1 MWNITFCCRGAKVG
15 KDGLAPVEMVI
26 TVDGVRSYRR
36 LSIKVNPLEYKKLTT
51 NKRDNYVKRY
61 CENERLKAYDTITK
75 LEMSGTPITIETVKD
90 ALQNGVK
97 TNYSL
102 EDLQREFLNISK
114 QRIGSDLSIPCYQR
128 YVRIS
133 NKVITILGN
142 KECRTITNKDIRL
155 VAAELRG
162 SLQASSFAN
171 QWSIVKLFI
180 NFGVTNGKI
189 VCNNL
194 YDSIKVER
202 KAKKVEYL
210 TMEELDKIRTTPYTT
225 PSLQRVADIAILQ
238 ASLGL
243 AYCDLMNICRSDI
256 QERHGVKF
264 IQKQRA
270 KTGVEYITVVSSEA
284 LDILNRY
291 DYNIG
296 ITNQAYNRFLKI
308 IALQAG
314 ITKKLHS
321 HLLRHTFAH
330 HQLNE
335 MHLNIATV
343 SKMLGHT
350 NLKQTMHYCQK
361 HTSTV
366 LEEYLQANE
375 RPNTTPSNQCN

>member
-1 MWNITFCCRGAKVG
+1 
-15 KDGLAPVEMVI
+15 
-26 TVDGVRSYRR
+26 
-36 LSIKVNPLEYKKLTT
+36 
-51 NKRDNYVKRY
+51 
-61 CENERLKAYDTITK
+61 
-75 LEMSGTPITIETVKD
+75 
-90 ALQNGVK
+90 
-97 TNYSL
+97 
-102 EDLQREFLNISK
+102 
-114 QRIGSDLSIPCYQR
+114 
-128 YVRIS
+128 
-133 NKVITILGN
+133 
-142 KECRTITNKDIRL
+142 
-155 VAAELRG
+155 
-162 SLQASSFAN
+162 
-171 QWSIVKLFI
+171 
-180 NFGVTNGKI
+180 
-189 VCNNL
+189 
-194 YDSIKVER
+194 
-202 KAKKVEYL
+202 
-210 TMEELDKIRTTPYTT
+210 MEELDKIRTTPYTT

-335 MHLNIATV
+335 MHLNITTV

-375 RPNTTPSNQCN
+375 RPNTTPSTPM

>member
-1 MWNITFCCRGAKVG
+1 
-15 KDGLAPVEMVI
+15 
-26 TVDGVRSYRR
+26 
-36 LSIKVNPLEYKKLTT
+36 
-51 NKRDNYVKRY
+51 
-61 CENERLKAYDTITK
+61 
-75 LEMSGTPITIETVKD
+75 
-90 ALQNGVK
+90 
-97 TNYSL
+97 
-102 EDLQREFLNISK
+102 
-114 QRIGSDLSIPCYQR
+114 
-128 YVRIS
+128 
-133 NKVITILGN
+133 
-142 KECRTITNKDIRL
+142 
-155 VAAELRG
+155 
-162 SLQASSFAN
+162 
-171 QWSIVKLFI
+171 
-180 NFGVTNGKI
+180 
-189 VCNNL
+189 
-194 YDSIKVER
+194 
-202 KAKKVEYL
+202 
-210 TMEELDKIRTTPYTT
+210 
-225 PSLQRVADIAILQ
+225 
-238 ASLGL
+238 
-243 AYCDLMNICRSDI
+243 MNICRSDI

-296 ITNQAYNRFLKI
+296 ITNPAYHRFLKI

-343 SKMLGHT
+343 SKMLGHS

>member
-1 MWNITFCCRGAKVG
+1 MWNITFCCRGAKIG

-36 LSIKVNPLEYKKLTT
+36 LSIKVNPLEYKKLIT

-133 NKVITILGN
+133 NKVITILEN

-171 QWSIVKLFI
+171 QW
-180 NFGVTNGKI
+180 
-189 VCNNL
+189 
-194 YDSIKVER
+194 
-202 KAKKVEYL
+202 
-210 TMEELDKIRTTPYTT
+210 
-225 PSLQRVADIAILQ
+225 
-238 ASLGL
+238 
-243 AYCDLMNICRSDI
+243 
-256 QERHGVKF
+256 
-264 IQKQRA
+264 
-270 KTGVEYITVVSSEA
+270 
-284 LDILNRY
+284 
-291 DYNIG
+291 
-296 ITNQAYNRFLKI
+296 
-308 IALQAG
+308 
-314 ITKKLHS
+314 
-321 HLLRHTFAH
+321 
-330 HQLNE
+330 
-335 MHLNIATV
+335 
-343 SKMLGHT
+343 
-350 NLKQTMHYCQK
+350 
-361 HTSTV
+361 
-366 LEEYLQANE
+366 
-375 RPNTTPSNQCN
+375 